1 MDKHMFNGNIKR
13 CVGMIK
19 DNPIEYL
26 PKEEMGQAG
35 AYGGFN
41 CI

>member
-13 CVGMIK
+13 CMGMIK

-26 PKEEMGQAG
+26 PKEEMG
-35 AYGGFN
+35 
-41 CI
+41 